1 MSLLRSLPAGL
12 PSRLA
17 NEGEIPGKARIN
29 EAIALLVELTHA
41 DTLAE
46 FLTLPAYE
54 RID

>member
-1 MSLLRSLPAGL
+1 MASNRIG
-12 PSRLA
+12 
-17 NEGEIPGKARIN
+17 RIN